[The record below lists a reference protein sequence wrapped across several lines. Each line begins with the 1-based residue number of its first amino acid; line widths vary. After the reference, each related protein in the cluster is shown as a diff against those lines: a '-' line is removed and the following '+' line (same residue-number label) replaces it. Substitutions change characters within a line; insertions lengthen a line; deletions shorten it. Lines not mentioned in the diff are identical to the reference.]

1 MSIKMNKNKII
12 LPFALSAMVAVLQ
25 GCGGESA
32 DVIPEKYDDSTVNGA
47 CSGTI
52 TGCVEFALDYPIHG
66 LNFQCN
72 NETKQTFITTYDVD
86 KGVATGACKVGQKIN
101 FFIQG
106 KQRRIDLGAFS
117 MDEIG
122 NVTATTHYP
131 RMNLLNIAEGIAN
144 TGRAAGNLSKHD
156 IAIRLVQLI
165 QAMGLNTDQ
174 LHSATEIY
182 PVIINESIQ
191 TRLDTLDKDITVE
204 QFKSLS
210 DEDFDKLLQQSLGP
224 ITIKKEQAEQ
234 VLKALL
240 NISNAAVYQPEFS
253 LLSSES
259 LGSNV
264 SGSDGLVGCSNMNRE
279 CSITNTDLTHM
290 LGHFMLMTDR
300 QGMTFGSGLQWS
312 GKLQNSVQNPA
323 DYSTIRGLN
332 AHLIRTVKPVQMT
345 ADAQNSWIDLETK
358 RIPNSPGYLFRIG
371 NSSTEKLRITQGRLF
386 NDYMIAGKEH
396 FYKIL
401 TGRNISYEMND
412 SDKAELGLWQQ
423 TGGSIDFSGTMDL
436 YKIYPITHLDRRVF
450 KTQNNVRSQENYLF
464 PMYGDLTFK
473 FTDKS
478 VSDIKLGVVIDENGD
493 IRTNLPRTGGITE
506 TQRDLSTA
514 QGSGN
519 TNGCDAVYNP
529 ETMQTMIN
537 TTSIQQYRIGTVSRA
552 FVPSGTRKK
561 TDNTLSIR
569 LVLANEVLG
578 DLNGALIGMNSTI
591 KTSTD
596 GSSESI
602 VVGGALVN
610 LTDLFNVRVT
620 GDGTN
625 TPKPTISLT
634 DSEGNTVKWANSF
647 ASFSQVYSKQNP
659 SDESVKRLSK
669 LAGGTV
675 SLAAADCYK
684 VKAKS

>member
-1 MSIKMNKNKII
+1 
-12 LPFALSAMVAVLQ
+12 
-25 GCGGESA
+25 
-32 DVIPEKYDDSTVNGA
+32 
-47 CSGTI
+47 
-52 TGCVEFALDYPIHG
+52 
-66 LNFQCN
+66 
-72 NETKQTFITTYDVD
+72 
-86 KGVATGACKVGQKIN
+86 
-101 FFIQG
+101 
-106 KQRRIDLGAFS
+106 
-117 MDEIG
+117 
-122 NVTATTHYP
+122 
-131 RMNLLNIAEGIAN
+131 
-144 TGRAAGNLSKHD
+144 
-156 IAIRLVQLI
+156 
-165 QAMGLNTDQ
+165 
-174 LHSATEIY
+174 
-182 PVIINESIQ
+182 
-191 TRLDTLDKDITVE
+191 
-204 QFKSLS
+204 
-210 DEDFDKLLQQSLGP
+210 
-224 ITIKKEQAEQ
+224 
-234 VLKALL
+234 
-240 NISNAAVYQPEFS
+240 
-253 LLSSES
+253 
-259 LGSNV
+259 
-264 SGSDGLVGCSNMNRE
+264 
-279 CSITNTDLTHM
+279 
-290 LGHFMLMTDR
+290 
-300 QGMTFGSGLQWS
+300 
-312 GKLQNSVQNPA
+312 
-323 DYSTIRGLN
+323 
-332 AHLIRTVKPVQMT
+332 MT

-634 DSEGNTVKWANSF
+634 DSEGDTVKWANSF

-675 SLAAADCYK
+675 NLAAADCYK
-684 VKAKS
+684 VKTKP

>member
-1 MSIKMNKNKII
+1 MSIMMNKNKIL
-12 LPFALSAMVAVLQ
+12 LPFAFSAMAIILQ

-32 DVIPEKYDDSTVNGA
+32 DVIPGNNDSSTVNGA
-47 CSGTI
+47 CIGTNSGCI
-52 TGCVEFALDYPIHG
+52 EFALDYPLQTLDFYCG
-66 LNFQCN
+66 DD
-72 NETKQTFITTYDVD
+72 TKQTFVTTYDVD
-86 KGVATGACKVGQKIN
+86 KGVATGACKVGQSIT
-101 FFIQG
+101 FYILG
-106 KQRRIDLGAFS
+106 KDERRVDLGSFS
-117 MDEIG
+117 MNRIG
-122 NVTATTHYP
+122 NVTSKSHYP
-131 RMNLLNIAEGIAN
+131 RMNLLDIAEGIRN
-144 TGRAAGNLSKHD
+144 TNSAGDLSQYD

-174 LHSATEIY
+174 LRAATEIY
-182 PVIINESIQ
+182 PVAINEDI
-191 TRLDTLDKDITVE
+191 RAGLDQLDEDITVE
-204 QFKSLS
+204 KIKTLS
-210 DEDFDKLLQQSLGP
+210 DQDFDALLKKWLGP
-224 ITIKKEQAEQ
+224 NTITKEQAEQ
-234 VLKALL
+234 VLQALL

-253 LLSSES
+253 LFSTES
-259 LGSNV
+259 LGSYV
-264 SGSDGLVGCSNMNRE
+264 TGSEGLVGCSNLNRE
-279 CSITNTDLTHM
+279 CSLTDTDLTHI
-290 LGHFMLMTDR
+290 LGHFILMTDR
-300 QGMTFGSGLQWS
+300 QGMTFGSGLQWK
-312 GKLQNSVQNPA
+312 GKIESTTQNPG
-323 DYSTIRGLN
+323 DFTTIGGLN
-332 AHLIRTVKPVQMT
+332 AHLIRSIKPVQMT
-345 ADAQNSWIDLETK
+345 ADAQNSWIDPETK
-358 RIPNSPGYLFRIG
+358 QIANTPGYLFRVG
-371 NSSTEKLRITQGRLF
+371 DSTTEKLKIEQGRLY
-386 NDYMIAGKEH
+386 NDYMIAGKER
-396 FYKIL
+396 FYKVL
-401 TGRNISYEMND
+401 TGKSVSYNLNE
-412 SDKAELGLWQQ
+412 SEKRELGLWQQ
-423 TGGSIDFSGTMDL
+423 TGGTLNFAGTMDL

-450 KTQNNVRSQENYLF
+450 TTQNNVRSQEDYLF

-473 FTDKS
+473 FTDKN

-552 FVPSGTRKK
+552 FVPATVRKK

-569 LVLANEVLG
+569 MVFANEELG

-625 TPKPTISLT
+625 TPKPAISLT

-647 ASFSQVYSKQNP
+647 ASFSQVYGKQNP

-675 SLAAADCYK
+675 GLTAAECYK
-684 VKAKS
+684 VKTKS